1 MKADQRNTRQ
11 TFTSVVVTTRSQT
24 FGGWAEESTL
34 VWASINSALKLRASH
49 MVKKGFSKKE
59 HFLSF
64 LHLKF
69 HSSHQKHT
77 SQKWCLEVSTT
88 FFKEVRAKKRLSV
101 VWSVKND
108 VFQAKINQFCWKFK
122 DFLEIQGC
130 HTWWFW
136 MKTDDY
142 YMLWFLRFSS
152 PKTCFFFKKYCFL
165 HW

>member
-1 MKADQRNTRQ
+1 MSLSSERHIWWKVN
-11 TFTSVVVTTRSQT
+11 
-24 FGGWAEESTL
+24 
-34 VWASINSALKLRASH
+34 
-49 MVKKGFSKKE
+49 VKKK

-69 HSSHQKHT
+69 HSSCQKHT

-88 FFKEVRAKKRLSV
+88 CLKEVRAKKRLSV

-108 VFQAKINQFCWKFK
+108 VFRAKINQFCWKYK
-122 DFLEIQGC
+122 HFLEIQGC

-142 YMLWFLRFSS
+142 YMLWFLRLSS
-152 PKTCFFFKKYCFL
+152 PKTCFSSKSIIFCIDNQDKKLKYMRIL
-165 HW
+165 NA